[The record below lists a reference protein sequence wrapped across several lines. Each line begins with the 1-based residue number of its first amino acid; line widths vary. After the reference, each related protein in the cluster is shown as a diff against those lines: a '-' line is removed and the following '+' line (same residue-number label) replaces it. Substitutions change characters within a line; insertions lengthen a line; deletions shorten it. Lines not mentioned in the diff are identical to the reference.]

1 MMKALSSRLSLW
13 LIVALLLAPLSVYA
27 QQDAEINTNGIESE
41 ESQGSDDDANGEG
54 EEETEE
60 EAEGEEESDARFVPT
75 EEISQDLGV
84 AFPVDI

>member
-27 QQDAEINTNGIESE
+27 QQDAEINTKGVESE
-41 ESQGSDDDANGEG
+41 ESQGSDDDANREG
-54 EEETEE
+54 EEET
-60 EAEGEEESDARFVPT
+60 EGEEESDARFVPT

>member
-13 LIVALLLAPLSVYA
+13 LIVALLLAPISVYA
-27 QQDAEINTNGIESE
+27 RQDAEINTNAVESE

-54 EEETEE
+54 EEVTEGE
-60 EAEGEEESDARFVPT
+60 EGEEESDARFVPT